1 MIYSTV
7 LFVPSDGSVGVVL
20 VGGWVGDGLWMVVVG
35 GWVVVRVVV
44 LCAMLLLEQFTSETK
59 YYNLE
64 N

>member
-7 LFVPSDGSVGVVL
+7 TFCYQWWQWWVVL

-35 GWVVVRVVV
+35 DWVVVRVVV

-59 YYNLE
+59 DYNLE

>member
-1 MIYSTV
+1 MAV
-7 LFVPSDGSVGVVL
+7 LGWCWL
-20 VGGWVGDGLWMVVVG
+20 VDEWGDGLWMVVVG

-59 YYNLE
+59 DYNLE